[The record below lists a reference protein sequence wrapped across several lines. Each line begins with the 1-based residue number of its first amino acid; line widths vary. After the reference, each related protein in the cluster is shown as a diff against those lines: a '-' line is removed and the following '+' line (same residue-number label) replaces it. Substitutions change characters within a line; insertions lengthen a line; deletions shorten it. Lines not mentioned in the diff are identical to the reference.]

1 MIPRDYTSMA
11 ENTIFVALGIQD
23 KYLEKATLIRS
34 NFPPGSYKTSH
45 DTSPPQISFSLHCK
59 QINKVK
65 NELDGQPSSLLSR
78 MHVSNCKAAFSPVH
92 LVFLELGIHQPHLD
106 FKIIYEKNNGVILRT
121 FYLQLLNKE
130 WLYTTMK
137 LKFIQIKTL
146 QHHKNH
152 NHIVGRNCLKLRHIF
167 LMKLKFVN
175 KMPKKKEKEMIQY
188 NHRYRRHNPHY
199 INSDHRSNKHCSIC
213 QFCCSARWYCFKWN

>member
-1 MIPRDYTSMA
+1 
-11 ENTIFVALGIQD
+11 
-23 KYLEKATLIRS
+23 
-34 NFPPGSYKTSH
+34 
-45 DTSPPQISFSLHCK
+45 
-59 QINKVK
+59 
-65 NELDGQPSSLLSR
+65 
-78 MHVSNCKAAFSPVH
+78 
-92 LVFLELGIHQPHLD
+92 
-106 FKIIYEKNNGVILRT
+106 
-121 FYLQLLNKE
+121 
-130 WLYTTMK
+130 MK

-175 KMPKKKEKEMIQY
+175 KMPKKKKKEMIQY

-213 QFCCSARWYCFKWN
+213 QLCCSACWYSFKWN